1 MSLVNADGVLEIG
14 QNIEGIEAGTEVQVR
29 LLTSEDKIKNTL
41 ICIGSHDPIIDIAA
55 DIMHSRNKKYFLS
68 SSNVGSTGGLMA
80 LKTGE
85 THMAPTHLLDMET
98 GEYNVP
104 YLEKYVPDKKI
115 ALVKCVN
122 RIQGFMVEKGN
133 PKNITKFEDL
143 ERKDIKFVNRQRG
156 SGTRLLLD
164 YNLNK
169 LNIDFKNIN
178 GYYREEFTH
187 LAVAAAV
194 EAGDADVGLGV
205 FSAANMMGLD
215 FIPVCNEEYD
225 LAIPEEYLELEII
238 KEFIETIKSVDFKA
252 KLDEL
257 GGYDYSNTGTIIGA
271 DND

>member
-1 MSLVNADGVLEIG
+1 MSLVNADGGLEIG

-41 ICIGSHDPIIDIAA
+41 VCIGSHDPIIDIAA
-55 DIMHSRNKKYFLS
+55 DIMHSRNKRFFLS

-85 THMAPTHLLDMET
+85 THVAPTHLLDMET
-98 GEYNVP
+98 GEYNVS
-104 YLEKYVPDKKI
+104 YLKKYVPNKKI

-122 RIQGFMVEKGN
+122 RIQGFMVQKGN

-143 ERKDIKFVNRQRG
+143 ERKDVRFVNRQRG

-169 LNIDFKNIN
+169 LNIDYKNIK

-194 EAGDADVGLGV
+194 EAGDADAGLGV

-225 LAIPEEYLELEII
+225 LAIPEEYLELDII
-238 KEFIETIKSVDFKA
+238 KEFIETIKSEEFKE

-257 GGYDYSNTGTIIGA
+257 GGYDYSYTGTVIGA